1 MTVFLCR
8 KEIDRG
14 ENRNCDSL
22 ENNRGRRLEWLNH
35 VIAVSR
41 PILSY
46 ARPGLTSNTRSSDV
60 THLGIADKGPH
71 ADSAGSPCQ
80 IL

>member
-1 MTVFLCR
+1 MTVFLPR
-8 KEIDRG
+8 EDIDRG

-35 VIAVSR
+35 VMAVSR

-46 ARPGLTSNTRSSDV
+46 ARPGLTSNTGSSDV

-71 ADSAGSPCQ
+71 ADSA
-80 IL
+80 